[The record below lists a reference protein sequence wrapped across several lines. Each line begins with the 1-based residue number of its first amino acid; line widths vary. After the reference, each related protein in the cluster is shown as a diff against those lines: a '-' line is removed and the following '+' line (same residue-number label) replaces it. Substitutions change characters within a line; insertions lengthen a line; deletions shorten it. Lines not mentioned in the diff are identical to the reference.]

1 MNVGMLWFD
10 NDNHAG
16 LASRVARAA
25 DYYRTKYGRTPTL
38 CYVHPSMLA
47 GVVEGNTGDD
57 AGEARWMAGD
67 VEVRGYRSLMPN
79 HFWIG
84 IGGAAEGQTGSAIR
98 VEKSLPAA
106 AVAPVTP
113 RAAVSNH
120 RAAAGRPLA
129 VKGTR
134 GKATAISAAAAD

>member
-10 NDNHAG
+10 NDSHAG

-25 DYYRTKYGRTPTL
+25 DYYRTKYGRAPTL

-47 GVVEGNTGDD
+47 GVTGDSGGD
-57 AGEARWMAGD
+57 GGDARWMAGEI
-67 VEVRGYRSLMPN
+67 EVRGYRSLMPN

-84 IGGAAEGQTGSAIR
+84 IGGAADSQTGSASR

-106 AVAPVTP
+106 AP
-113 RAAVSNH
+113 
-120 RAAAGRPLA
+120 AGEWRHSSLTVVGRLP
-129 VKGTR
+129 
-134 GKATAISAAAAD
+134 